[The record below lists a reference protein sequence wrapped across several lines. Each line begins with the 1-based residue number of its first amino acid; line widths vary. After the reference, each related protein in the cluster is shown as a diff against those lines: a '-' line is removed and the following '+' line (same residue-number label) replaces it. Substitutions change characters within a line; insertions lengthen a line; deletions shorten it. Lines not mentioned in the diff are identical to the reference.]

1 MDTFTF
7 DFTFEPEIDGFFVS
21 SFDCRATVEVS
32 SDGRGE
38 DWHIDAIELCGVKY
52 ERPTAG
58 DLKAKRT
65 ERHFPVAESHTYYA
79 DMLALAEKLAPDEIC
94 EAWDRGEI
102 GPAAAAATRADYYN
116 DLAKEAAE

>member
-7 DFTFEPEIDGFFVS
+7 DFTFEPEIDGFCVA

-38 DWHIDAIELCGVKY
+38 DWSIDLIELCGVKY

-58 DLKAKRT
+58 DLKATRT
-65 ERHFPVAESHTYYA
+65 ERHFPVAASHTYFA
-79 DMLALAEKLAPDEIC
+79 AMLELAEKLAPDEIC

-102 GPAAAAATRADYYN
+102 GPSAAAAARADYMN

>member
-1 MDTFTF
+1 MDPFPF
-7 DFTFEPEIDGFFVS
+7 DFPFGPEIDGFCVA

-38 DWHIDAIELCGVKY
+38 DWHIDQIELCGVKY

-65 ERHFPVAESHTYYA
+65 ERHFPVAESHAYYA
-79 DMLALAEKLAPDEIC
+79 AMLELAERLAPDEIC
-94 EAWDRGEI
+94 AAWDRGEI
-102 GPAAAAATRADYYN
+102 GPAAAAAARADYMN